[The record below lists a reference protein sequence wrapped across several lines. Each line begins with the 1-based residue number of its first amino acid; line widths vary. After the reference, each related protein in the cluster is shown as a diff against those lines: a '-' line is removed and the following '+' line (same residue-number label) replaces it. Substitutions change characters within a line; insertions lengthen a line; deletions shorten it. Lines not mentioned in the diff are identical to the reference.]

1 MTARI
6 LGLAGS
12 ARKASVNRAAAKAA
26 LDGASAAGAEVTW
39 LELADYPLPIYNGD
53 IEAEEG
59 FPENV
64 IKLREI
70 FDAHDGLIIGSPEYN
85 SSITPLLKN
94 TIDWISRPDGDR
106 PGLKAFSGKVA
117 GLVSASGGPLGG
129 LRGLVTVRSI
139 LGNIGVTVVPQQFA
153 VGGAPGKIEDGVVT
167 DADARKALENV
178 GTKVAE
184 LAIALKK

>member
-12 ARKASVNRAAAKAA
+12 ARKASVNRAVARAA
-26 LDGASAAGAEVTW
+26 LDGASSAGADVTW
-39 LELADYPLPIYNGD
+39 LELADYPLPLYNGD
-53 IEAEEG
+53 IEAEDG

-64 IKLREI
+64 VKLREI
-70 FDAHDGLIIGSPEYN
+70 FDAHDGLIIGAPEYN

-106 PGLKAFSGKVA
+106 PALKAFAGKVA

-139 LGNIGVTVVPQQFA
+139 LGNIGVIVLPQQLA
-153 VGGAPGKIEDGVVT
+153 VGGAPGKITDGIVT
-167 DADARKALENV
+167 EEAARNGLETI
-178 GTKVAE
+178 GRKVAE
-184 LAIALKK
+184 TAIALKA